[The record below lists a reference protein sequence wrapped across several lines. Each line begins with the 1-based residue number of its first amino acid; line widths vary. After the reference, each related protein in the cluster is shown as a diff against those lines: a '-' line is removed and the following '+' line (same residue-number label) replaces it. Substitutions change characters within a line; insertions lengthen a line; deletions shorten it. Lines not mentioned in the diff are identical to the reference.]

1 MSLVLERHRLYSD
14 YFPEVTLCFLLPPYL
29 PLPDAVRTDSDVRW
43 PGVDGLLHLT
53 KSYPNHCACSAYCG
67 SYCLCMEL
75 VHGWQ
80 FGQFAI
86 SQTEKVDEMIRE
98 RNIKKVF
105 GDTPIAELRELCDE
119 DYEDSRCACFVKPVV
134 ADLDERLGKSG
145 IRKLR
150 NDKDKRLEEI
160 KTSMYN
166 QRKDIRA
173 CLARKKGVQMLRW
186 FEEIIDPSVAENN

>member
-1 MSLVLERHRLYSD
+1 MQLEQILMYAGLGLMAFFILRKATRTIVRVVLIVVVIAFVWSLY
-14 YFPEVTLCFLLPPYL
+14 T
-29 PLPDAVRTDSDVRW
+29 
-43 PGVDGLLHLT
+43 GG
-53 KSYPNHCACSAYCG
+53 K
-67 SYCLCMEL
+67 
-75 VHGWQ
+75 